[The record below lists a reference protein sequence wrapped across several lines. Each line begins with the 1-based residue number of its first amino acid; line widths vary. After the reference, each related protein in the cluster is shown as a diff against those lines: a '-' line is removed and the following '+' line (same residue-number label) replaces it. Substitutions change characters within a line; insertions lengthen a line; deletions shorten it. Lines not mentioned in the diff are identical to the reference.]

1 MPGDQGMTPRGEMA
15 HIMVTTSH
23 HHRVTGE
30 TGHQTINLSPPDK
43 DYINIKSKSEF
54 LFFQE
59 TCVQRPICVKTEE
72 WLIMLCL
79 CCKLVIS
86 IDEIDGLNENCMT
99 CVTIHYDEIR

>member
-54 LFFQE
+54 LFFQ
-59 TCVQRPICVKTEE
+59 
-72 WLIMLCL
+72 
-79 CCKLVIS
+79 
-86 IDEIDGLNENCMT
+86 
-99 CVTIHYDEIR
+99 